1 MPFLASD
8 VLEDAARALI
18 DPDHV
23 RWSLSEKNGYLNE
36 ALREAVVLKPNL
48 STAAV
53 TLTLVAGPA
62 QALPDG
68 FTVLADALCNVL
80 TDGPTPAAKVRGD
93 AIRPLPKAGVLDQ
106 MFPGWR
112 GPTFRTKAVQHVIYD
127 LQTPKIFE
135 VFPANDG
142 TGMIEAVVGQRLPE
156 VEALGD
162 PDLIGSYS
170 GVTVQLDPLYK
181 LAVTNFVI
189 GRCYAK
195 DSGVQ
200 ANAVRA
206 QAYIADFQ
214 VAITGRATSEA
225 NTTKEAHGRPS

>member
-8 VLEDAARALI
+8 VLQDAARALI
-18 DPDHV
+18 DPDHA
-23 RWSLSEKNGYLNE
+23 RWSLSEKLGYLNE

-48 STAAV
+48 STEAV

-62 QALPDG
+62 QTLPDG
-68 FTVLADALCNVL
+68 YTVLADAICNVL
-80 TDGPTPAAKVRGD
+80 TDAPSPAGKVRGD
-93 AIRPLPKAGVLDQ
+93 SIRPIPKAGILDQ
-106 MFPGWR
+106 MFPDWR
-112 GPTFRTKAVQHVIYD
+112 GPSWQAKTVKHVIYD
-127 LQTPKIFE
+127 LQTPRIFE

-156 VEALGD
+156 VEAIGD
-162 PDLIGSYS
+162 EDLLASYD
-170 GVTVQLDPLYK
+170 GVTVQLDPLYR
-181 LAVTNFVI
+181 LAVTNFVV

-200 ANAVRA
+200 ANAARA

-214 VAITGRATSEA
+214 VAITGRNTAEA
-225 NTTKEAHGRPS
+225 NTTKEAHGRPT